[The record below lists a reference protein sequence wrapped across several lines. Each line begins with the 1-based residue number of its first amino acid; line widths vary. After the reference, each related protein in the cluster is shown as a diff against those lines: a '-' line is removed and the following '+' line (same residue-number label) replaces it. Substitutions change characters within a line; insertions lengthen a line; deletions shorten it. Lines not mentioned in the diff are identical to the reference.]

1 MQNSSL
7 KKICTKPGTFS
18 GQKWLK
24 KGSGSLFLHYFF
36 VLVAIAFLFCNSPK
50 HKNIFSAEDCQS
62 VTTTTAASGGNREE
76 LLGQR
81 PARRECRPRH
91 DADAGCRNPISG
103 GHSKSSSRFKG
114 HCNAAAFFL
123 SHLPHSVLDSKHFCE
138 RLPRRIDKAVRSCY
152 VSIDKLAP
160 YGALYTLFHHAVAA
174 AERIKP

>member
-1 MQNSSL
+1 M
-7 KKICTKPGTFS
+7 
-18 GQKWLK
+18 
-24 KGSGSLFLHYFF
+24 
-36 VLVAIAFLFCNSPK
+36 
-50 HKNIFSAEDCQS
+50 
-62 VTTTTAASGGNREE
+62 
-76 LLGQR
+76 LGQR

-114 HCNAAAFFL
+114 RCNAAASFL

-138 RLPRRIDKAVRSCY
+138 RLPRHIDKAVRSCY
-152 VSIDKLAP
+152 VSIDKSVP